1 MEVEVVSSQDFD
13 ELEARLEAAIT
24 VSFVVAGQTFDAMR
38 ANKGYETRGYKT
50 FEDYCETRWHTTR
63 RRAYQLIDLAKMHS
77 LLCTAV
83 HILPAS
89 EWAARPLV
97 PLLGNPE
104 DLVGAWNEA
113 VETAPIVNEKPSITA
128 KHVERVVKRWTDSE
142 PEEPASEDTC
152 TVDDLT
158 TLAEAG
164 QRFGTIYADPPW
176 QYGNQATRAST
187 DKHYETMTVD
197 EICALPIEALAA
209 DRAHLHLWTTNAFL
223 PDAFRVIEAWGFEY
237 RSCFVWCKPQ
247 MGIGN
252 YWRVSHEFLLLGVR
266 GDAVTF
272 TDKTLKSWESL
283 DRTKHSKKPE
293 AVRDKIEAATPKLTP
308 RLELFA
314 RVVSKGWAAWG
325 DQVKRELFTADVP
338 SV

>member
-1 MEVEVVSSQDFD
+1 MEVEVVSSQDLD
-13 ELEARLEAAIT
+13 ELEARLESSLTVAFVLAGDSLRAIRE
-24 VSFVVAGQTFDAMR
+24 GKLYKR
-38 ANKGYETRGYKT
+38 RGYST
-50 FEDYCETRWHTTR
+50 FEDYCETRWQLSRSYAHR
-63 RRAYQLIDLAKMHS
+63 LIDASSVHDI
-77 LLCTAV
+77 LLPTGN
-83 HILPAS
+83 ILPAG
-89 EWAARPLV
+89 EWTTRPLV
-97 PLLGNPE
+97 RLLPDSE
-104 DLVGAWNEA
+104 AVTGAWNEA

-142 PEEPASEDTC
+142 PEEPAPENTC

-158 TLAEAG
+158 ALAEAG

-187 DKHYETMTVD
+187 DNHYETMTVD
-197 EICALPIEALAA
+197 EICALPVEPLAA
-209 DRAHLHLWTTNAFL
+209 ERAHLHLWTTNAFL
-223 PDAFRVIEAWGFEY
+223 FDAKRVIEAWGFEY

-272 TDKTLKSWESL
+272 QDKTLMSWESIE
-283 DRTKHSKKPE
+283 RGQHSKKPE
-293 AVRDKIEAATPKLTP
+293 AVRRKIEAASMTP

-314 RVVSKGWAAWG
+314 RETTEGWAAWG
-325 DQVKRELFTADVP
+325 DQVERTLLTLDAECV
-338 SV
+338 